1 MKIKDILKVADNE
14 YATIAEDSVC
24 GDVDKWVDTG
34 SYTFNAIVSGSIF
47 KGLPCN
53 KILGLVGTESTGKT
67 FFALAAVRHFLD
79 SDPNAV
85 VVYFET
91 EGALTTDIL
100 ESRKIDMKR
109 FAVMPVTTVQEFK
122 NQAIRI
128 VQEKIEEKDDA
139 PVMFVLD
146 SLGNLSTTKEMEDSV
161 AGSDTKDMT
170 RAQILKAAFRVLSLK
185 LSVAKIPMIFTN
197 HVYDKIGQGPYAG
210 KEQGGGSGSKYAAS
224 VTIGL
229 TKAKEKDGD
238 EHTGSIISCTVI
250 KSRLTREGLKIK
262 SLIRFNGGLD
272 RYYGLIDIAEK
283 AGVFK
288 KVSTKYEMPD
298 GKKYFGK
305 TIERDPTKFFTQ
317 EVLQQI
323 DAYVQR
329 EFRYGAGGEDDT
341 TIPTE
346 IEDDQ
351 E

>member
-1 MKIKDILKVADNE
+1 MSMQPSLRTLFVGMLID
-14 YATIAEDSVC
+14 
-24 GDVDKWVDTG
+24 
-34 SYTFNAIVSGSIF
+34 
-47 KGLPCN
+47 GLTQEVIRLMLSSAVVFLNGIPCN
-53 KILGLVGTESTGKT
+53 KILGLVGVESTGKS
-67 FFALAAVRHFLD
+67 FFCLAAAKYFLD
-79 SDPNAV
+79 SDPNAI

-91 EGALTTDIL
+91 EGALTKEQL
-100 ESRKIDMKR
+100 EGRKIDTTR

-128 VQEKIEEKDDA
+128 VQEKIDEKDDT
-139 PVMFVLD
+139 PVLFILD

-170 RAQILKAAFRVLSLK
+170 RAQILKAAFRVLNLK
-185 LSVAKIPMIFTN
+185 LSVAKIPLIYTN

-229 TKAKEKDGD
+229 SKAKEKDGD
-238 EHTGSIISCTVI
+238 EHTGSIITCTVI
-250 KSRLTREGLKIK
+250 KSRLTREGLKVK

-283 AGVFK
+283 AGAFK

-305 TIERDPTKFFTQ
+305 TIERDPEKFFTH

-323 DAYVQR
+323 DAYIQK
-329 EFRYGAGGEDDT
+329 EFRYGVGGDDDAE
-341 TIPTE
+341 IPTE